1 MTCGSRFWSLSVKS
15 GGAVVVALIMVFVS
29 ACGAADR
36 SGCPSAGRVLDV
48 GFYAYFEPVS
58 YSAAADPDDAGFDV
72 HLGYESDLLTALEAM
87 DHTGLTFERHALQ
100 DWDGIWLQP
109 AQSDLDIVG
118 GGITILE
125 SRTRDG
131 TGNVVVSFTKGHI
144 TFSQSLLVR
153 TGDAERFRTHSDL
166 SSDVVIGTLRGTT
179 GEARLLVLAGITDEE
194 GVLAAG
200 VRILTPSGAVTAD
213 GSEGFFIHAAGASPG
228 LEHRSYLYPASEAMP
243 QVRYM
248 GDTAGEAELITA
260 LVEGRIDGVARGV
273 IGNSDAADASGG
285 ALTVTAVDTSSMER
299 GGFTVAP
306 DDIDLLRCLDTRINW
321 LTDGNRI
328 DFIEWRDDPT
338 VFMTRALLWN
348 EQN

>member
-1 MTCGSRFWSLSVKS
+1 MKSRGAAVL
-15 GGAVVVALIMVFVS
+15 AVVMVVVS
-29 ACGAADR
+29 ACGTADR
-36 SGCPSAGRVLDV
+36 SGCPSTGRVLDV

-58 YSAAADPDDAGFDV
+58 YSAAAGPDDAGFDV
-72 HLGYESDLLTALEAM
+72 HLGYEADLLTALEAM
-87 DHTGLTFERHALQ
+87 DQTGITFERHALQ

-131 TGNVVVSFTKGHI
+131 AGDVVVSFTKGHI

-153 TGDAERFRTHSDL
+153 AGDAERFRTHSDL
-166 SSDVVIGTLRGTT
+166 SSDVVIGALRGTT
-179 GEARLLVLAGITDEE
+179 GEARLLVLAGITNEE

-200 VRILTPSGAVTAD
+200 VRVLTPRGTVTAD
-213 GSEGFFIHAAGASPG
+213 GSDGFFIHAAGASPG
-228 LEHRSYLYPASEAMP
+228 LEQRSYLYPASEAMP
-243 QVRYM
+243 QVLYM
-248 GDTAGEAELITA
+248 GDQEGEAELITA

-273 IGNSDAADASGG
+273 IGNSDAADASSG
-285 ALTVTAVDTSSMER
+285 ALVVTALDTESEER
-299 GGFTVAP
+299 GGFAVAA
-306 DDIDLLRCLDTRINW
+306 DDTDLLRCLDSRIDW

-328 DFIEWRDDPT
+328 DFIDWREDPT
-338 VFMTRALLWN
+338 AFITRARLWN